1 LIHVVAD
8 STCDLPPD
16 WLERY
21 PITIVPIH
29 ILFGTE
35 SLREDVDIDR
45 DEFYRRVDATRTIP
59 KTSQPAPADFVS
71 AYRRITARGDTLIP
85 IHPTGTLSATV
96 QSAELAANHPAGEI
110 N

>member
-1 LIHVVAD
+1 M
-8 STCDLPPD
+8 
-16 WLERY
+16 ERY

-45 DEFYRRVDATRTIP
+45 DDFYRRVEATREIP

-71 AYRRITARGDTLIP
+71 TYRRIAARGDTIIS
-85 IHPTGTLSATV
+85 IHVTGRLSGTV
-96 QSAELAANHPAGEI
+96 QSAELAAQELVGQFRAAVFDRLLW
-110 N
+110 